1 MHYIIYRYNRYKN
14 FIIGLYTVGTCLTYW
29 FKHIYD
35 KKGATHRS
43 SRKQIP
49 TGRCNY
55 AACNV
60 QPIQDYECGLSYLL
74 VVPYASLFVRS
85 SCSHRLNLQ
94 VVSATKV
101 RHLSGE
107 DSAMEATHRNK
118 NNINT
123 LCDPCTLSCSAEDN
137 SRYVSEVSYQWNLD
151 SKFRIQSLAGI
162 RIPWAEFRSPGF
174 WIPRA
179 KFLRIAWD
187 YVGRET
193 SALFCLTGPN

>member
-1 MHYIIYRYNRYKN
+1 MLRPDYIIYRYNRYKN

-55 AACNV
+55 VACNV

-85 SCSHRLNLQ
+85 SRSHRFNLQ

-123 LCDPCTLSCSAEDN
+123 LCDPAVHTVLLSGRQFALCFGSIIPGLIPVEPGPGCSK
-137 SRYVSEVSYQWNLD
+137 R
-151 SKFRIQSLAGI
+151 G
-162 RIPWAEFRSPGF
+162 
-174 WIPRA
+174 
-179 KFLRIAWD
+179 
-187 YVGRET
+187 
-193 SALFCLTGPN
+193 